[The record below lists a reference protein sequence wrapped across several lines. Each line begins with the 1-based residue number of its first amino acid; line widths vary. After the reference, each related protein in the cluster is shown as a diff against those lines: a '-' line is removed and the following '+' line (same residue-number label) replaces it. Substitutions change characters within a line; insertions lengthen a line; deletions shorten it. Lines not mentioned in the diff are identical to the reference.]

1 MSEFRI
7 KGSNIASKY
16 TTNKM
21 EFDEST
27 YCYSSEQ
34 KEKEFIDSQFPS
46 NEHKERYK
54 AYREEWHRRADECDA
69 GDKPLAVICELVSS
83 CNLTCEI

>member
-1 MSEFRI
+1 MSEFRV

-34 KEKEFIDSQFPS
+34 
-46 NEHKERYK
+46 KERYK